1 MATQDRSFGN
11 DDLEELS
18 VHLSELKLSLSVAP
32 NRRPQKR
39 NRKGTQTS
47 ITALADTKNGIIEQA
62 EHSSFRVPAN
72 KTSCQ
77 LYEKLREIRDADADC
92 TEEDVD
98 QITSLLKSFIHQI
111 DPDHPFIAE
120 TEDSLADD
128 ETVDVSV
135 DVSGNQPRRHR
146 NMVFTNYNENDMI
159 DAAWNGFE
167 DDENTGQGDD
177 EAGDPDYQDEPMDDD
192 DDDDDYEEAL

>member
-1 MATQDRSFGN
+1 MATQDQSFGN

-72 KTSCQ
+72 KTSRQ

>member
-1 MATQDRSFGN
+1 MMILDRS
-11 DDLEELS
+11 L
-18 VHLSELKLSLSVAP
+18 V
-32 NRRPQKR
+32 RM
-39 NRKGTQTS
+39 
-47 ITALADTKNGIIEQA
+47 
-62 EHSSFRVPAN
+62 
-72 KTSCQ
+72 
-77 LYEKLREIRDADADC
+77 
-92 TEEDVD
+92 
-98 QITSLLKSFIHQI
+98 
-111 DPDHPFIAE
+111 
-120 TEDSLADD
+120 SLALHKD

>member
-1 MATQDRSFGN
+1 MATQDQSFGN
-11 DDLEELS
+11 DDLEELR

-32 NRRPQKR
+32 SRRSQKR
-39 NRKGTQTS
+39 NRKGTQIS
-47 ITALADTKNGIIEQA
+47 ITALADTKDGIIKQA
-62 EHSSFRVPAN
+62 EHSSFRVPAS
-72 KTSCQ
+72 KTSHQ
-77 LYEKLREIRDADADC
+77 LYEKLREIREADADC

-98 QITSLLKSFIHQI
+98 QVTSLLKSFIHQI

-120 TEDSLADD
+120 TEESLADD
-128 ETVDVSV
+128 EAVDVSV
-135 DVSGNQPRRHR
+135 DVSDNQPRRHR
-146 NMVFTNYNENDMI
+146 NMVFTNYNENDMM

-192 DDDDDYEEAL
+192 DDDYEEAL